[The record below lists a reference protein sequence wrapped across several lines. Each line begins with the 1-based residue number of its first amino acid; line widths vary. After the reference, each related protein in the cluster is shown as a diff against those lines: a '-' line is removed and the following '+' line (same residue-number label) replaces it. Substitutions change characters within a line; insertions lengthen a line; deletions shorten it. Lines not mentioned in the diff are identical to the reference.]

1 MSEALEK
8 LSLPEASWTLPELK
22 ATGQKF
28 TYEFVGKIEEK
39 TPYNNFLTGYFA
51 LYSLTSLDP
60 FLAALVWSMEND
72 VVKYKEYLYLAV
84 YCQKCICQW
93 PDYDEN
99 HNSIGLV
106 SLSRLDLF
114 YMALIADADTE
125 FIKELGK
132 LLSIPERTWN
142 LFLSYQGNAVIR
154 LTMGDKEQAVRYA
167 GKMIKEDSRPLWLN
181 YARCVEAIVSGDF
194 TIVNEA
200 LCAIISSWRR
210 IPGPPRLLA
219 FHAIGLAK
227 IAARYGLD
235 VTIDIMDCSQ
245 ALIQT
250 VLMDY
255 SHLNRPRPKY
265 GFPWEK

>member
-255 SHLNRPRPKY
+255 SSISPTAASSFNVS
-265 GFPWEK
+265 